1 MKMLTVSN
9 VAEVLQISKSMVRN
23 LINSGQIPAID
34 LTPGSERRTWRVPS
48 EVLDIYVLSH
58 MKLTGEY
65 IKEINSL
72 EGR

>member
-34 LTPGSERRTWRVPS
+34 LTPKSERRTWRVPS
-48 EVLDIYVLSH
+48 EVLDIYVLSQ
-58 MKLTGEY
+58 MKLTVEY
-65 IKEINSL
+65 IKEISSL